1 MSMESGSGFRIE
13 ETHQLLKQVGA
24 DIEASSDGRGW
35 ASTFVT
41 IQREPPFDG
50 EFEAVSTCLIVV
62 PRDGPA
68 DLTYRMCGKTV
79 SRVGSG
85 GIFFLPAQHS
95 CGVRLHSPL
104 DTIHVYLRPSLFVDE
119 DDGGC
124 NRLASIAPIL
134 GQRDNIIN
142 NLVGAM
148 GAIVYENE
156 PLSGLLAD
164 TIAQALANRLIA
176 IGYQGGALRPG
187 TRRANR
193 LNHRKVEKVRE
204 FVESNL
210 ATDIKLDAMASI
222 CGVSSEHFLRL
233 FRSTMGVSPH
243 QYVLN
248 LRVGRAKAMLSDST
262 RSLTEVAVQCGFAHQ
277 QHLTSTFRRFTGST
291 PGRYR
296 RP

>member
-1 MSMESGSGFRIE
+1 MDSGNSFRIE

-41 IQREPPFDG
+41 IQREPPFDE
-50 EFEAVSTCLIVV
+50 EFSAVPTCLIVV

-68 DLTYRMCGKTV
+68 DMTYRMRGKTV

-85 GIFFLPAQHS
+85 GLFFLPAQHT

-104 DTIHVYLRPSLFVDE
+104 DTIHVYLRPNLFVDE
-119 DDGGC
+119 DNGGR
-124 NRLASIAPIL
+124 NLLASIAPML
-134 GQRDNIIN
+134 GHRDSIISH
-142 NLVGAM
+142 LVGAI
-148 GAIVYENE
+148 GGIVYENE
-156 PLSGLLAD
+156 PLSALLAD
-164 TIAQALANRLIA
+164 TIAQALANRLIT
-176 IGYQGGALRPG
+176 IGYQGGALRPSA
-187 TRRANR
+187 RRPNR
-193 LNHRKVEKVRE
+193 LSHRKIQQVRE

-210 ATDIKLDAMASI
+210 ATDIKLGAMANI

-248 LRVGRAKAMLSDST
+248 LRIGRAKVMLGDPT
-262 RSLTEVAVQCGFAHQ
+262 RSLTEVAMQCGFAHQ
-277 QHLTSTFRRFTGST
+277 QHLTSTFRRFTGLT